1 MTHPLILIV
10 EDSRASAD
18 ELRTRIAERLGF
30 SVVTAG
36 TCAEA
41 VRIMDEQGPNLFL
54 AILDLTLPD
63 APDGEVVDHARTR
76 KVPSL
81 VFTSRLD
88 DTTRRYI
95 LSKDV
100 IDYIIKDERAV
111 DNVVRAVAR
120 LHRNRSAKILV
131 VDDSPSMRTF
141 MKEELRRYMFQ
152 VYEASGGPT
161 ALRVLERNPDVMLV
175 ITDFMMPD
183 MDGLELTRRI
193 RERYP
198 RETLSIMGVS
208 VHAERPLTVEFIK
221 NGADDFITKPFLR
234 EELYCRVL
242 QNVETVERARTLVEL
257 NDVKN
262 RFLGMAAH
270 DLRNPING
278 IRGFSR
284 LLLDGV
290 LGPLTEDQHSVL
302 GTMHQASNEMLQL
315 VNDLLDVTVIESGR
329 LDLVLQPGDLAVL
342 AAERL
347 SFASLAAG
355 AKNIRIDKHFE
366 HAQCMF
372 DPRRMA
378 QVFDNLLSNAVKFTP
393 PQTCITVAV
402 RVDGAEAVFEVA
414 DEGPGILPEERERM
428 FLSFE
433 KLSARPTAGEASTG
447 LGLTI
452 VKRIVTAHGGRVW
465 VESEPG
471 SGAAFRVAVP
481 LRVGAMSTAERALA
495 ESAAQR

>member
-18 ELRTRIAERLGF
+18 ELRTRIAELLGF

-63 APDGEVVDHARTR
+63 APDGEVVDQARAR

-100 IDYIIKDERAV
+100 IDYIIKDEHAV
-111 DNVVRAVAR
+111 DNVVRAVDR
-120 LHRNRSAKILV
+120 LHRNRTAKILV

-152 VYEASGGPT
+152 VYEASGGPP

-183 MDGLELTRRI
+183 MDGLELTRRL

-290 LGPLTEDQHSVL
+290 LGPLTDDQRSVL
-302 GTMHQASNEMLQL
+302 GTVHQASN
-315 VNDLLDVTVIESGR
+315 
-329 LDLVLQPGDLAVL
+329 
-342 AAERL
+342 
-347 SFASLAAG
+347 
-355 AKNIRIDKHFE
+355 
-366 HAQCMF
+366 
-372 DPRRMA
+372 
-378 QVFDNLLSNAVKFTP
+378 
-393 PQTCITVAV
+393 
-402 RVDGAEAVFEVA
+402 
-414 DEGPGILPEERERM
+414 
-428 FLSFE
+428 
-433 KLSARPTAGEASTG
+433 
-447 LGLTI
+447 
-452 VKRIVTAHGGRVW
+452 
-465 VESEPG
+465 
-471 SGAAFRVAVP
+471 
-481 LRVGAMSTAERALA
+481 
-495 ESAAQR
+495 